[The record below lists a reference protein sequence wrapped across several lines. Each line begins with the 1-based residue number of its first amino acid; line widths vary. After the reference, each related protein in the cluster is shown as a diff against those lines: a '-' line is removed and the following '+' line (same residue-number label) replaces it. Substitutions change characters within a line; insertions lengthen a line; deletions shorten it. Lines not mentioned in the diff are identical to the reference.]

1 MKLHFPHG
9 DHADVDLQS
18 GQYTLGSSEQADIR
32 IEDKGLGSIH
42 ATITVDGSDCSVSV
56 DNEARLIS
64 VNGKLVKSSK
74 EVREGDLLIAAQVH
88 MKAMPSG
95 AVEEEEDDNRTRVRM
110 ALPKFILRGVSGA
123 YFGKTYPLR
132 GSTIIGRH
140 SECHICVNADGI
152 SRKHAQIDAEATGL
166 VVTDL
171 GSSNG
176 TFVNGKKVEKADLSV
191 GDELKLDNIRFLVQT
206 PGMTDPALEG
216 ASKDKPA
223 KSSPTA
229 QHAVPADSGGGGG
242 MLKWVITILV
252 LGGAVAGAWKM
263 GYLNGLLG
271 G

>member
-1 MKLHFPHG
+1 MKIHFPHG
-9 DHADVDLQS
+9 DHPDVQLQS
-18 GQYTLGSSEQADIR
+18 GKYTLGSSENADIR
-32 IEDKGLGSIH
+32 IEDKGLGEIH
-42 ATITVDGSDCSVSV
+42 ATITLDGTDCSVSI

-88 MKAMPSG
+88 MKAMPSEET
-95 AVEEEEDDNRTRVRM
+95 VEEEDDNRTRVRM

-132 GSTIIGRH
+132 GATIIGRH

-152 SRKHAQIDAEATGL
+152 SRKHAQIDAEAAGL

-176 TFVNGKKVEKADLSV
+176 TFVNGEKIERADLNV

-216 ASKDKPA
+216 GAKKSATSKP
-223 KSSPTA
+223 SPTGN
-229 QHAVPADSGGGGG
+229 HSVPEESGGG
-242 MLKWVITILV
+242 MMKWVITLIV

-263 GYLNGLLG
+263 GYLNGIIG

>member
-9 DHADVDLQS
+9 DHADVELQD
-18 GQYTLGSSEQADIR
+18 GKYTVGSASSADIC
-32 IEDKGLGSIH
+32 IKNKGLGDIH
-42 ATITVDGSDCSVSV
+42 ATINIEDNEFEVVI

-64 VNGKLVKSSK
+64 VNGKLVKGSK
-74 EVREGDLLIAAQVH
+74 EIREGDLMIAAQVH
-88 MKAMPSG
+88 MKLVTS
-95 AVEEEEDDNRTRVRM
+95 VEEKEEEDDNRTRVRM

-152 SRKHAQIDAEATGL
+152 SRKHVQIDAEADGL

-176 TFVNGKKVEKADLSV
+176 TYVNGEKIESIELKV

-206 PGMTDPALEG
+206 PGMTDPALD
-216 ASKDKPA
+216 AAA
-223 KSSPTA
+223 KSNNTA
-229 QHAVPADSGGGGG
+229 TRQSQKFKPDVVEKSNSA
-242 MLKWVITILV
+242 MKWFITLII
-252 LGGAVAGAWKM
+252 LGGAIGGAWKM
-263 GYLNGLLG
+263 GYLNGIIG
-271 G
+271 

>member
-9 DHADVDLQS
+9 DHADVELQD
-18 GQYTLGSSEQADIR
+18 GKYTIGSSPNANIS
-32 IEDKGLGSIH
+32 IENKGLGGIH
-42 ATITVDGSDCSVSV
+42 ATLSIEDNDCEVMI

-64 VNGKLVKSSK
+64 VNGKLVKGSK

-88 MKAMPSG
+88 MKVMSSD
-95 AVEEEEDDNRTRVRM
+95 EEKEEEDDNRTRVRM

-132 GSTIIGRH
+132 GATIIGRH

-152 SRKHAQIDAEATGL
+152 SRKHVQIDAEADGL

-176 TFVNGKKVEKADLSV
+176 TFVNGEKVERSELKV

-206 PGMTDPALEG
+206 PGMTDPALDA
-216 ASKDKPA
+216 ASKSNNTTTRPSQKFSPEVTE
-223 KSSPTA
+223 KSN
-229 QHAVPADSGGGGG
+229 SGV
-242 MLKWVITILV
+242 KWLVTLIV
-252 LGGAVAGAWKM
+252 LGGAVAAAWQM
-263 GYLNGLLG
+263 GYLDGLIG
-271 G
+271 

>member
-1 MKLHFPHG
+1 MKLHFPQG
-9 DHADVDLQS
+9 DHADVELQS
-18 GQYTLGSSEQADIR
+18 GKYTIGSSSEADITV
-32 IEDKGLGSIH
+32 EDKGLGEIH
-42 ATITVDGSDCSVSV
+42 ATLSIQ
-56 DNEARLIS
+56 DNECEVSIDNAARLIS
-64 VNGKLVKSSK
+64 VNGKLVKDRK

-88 MKAMPSG
+88 MKVLSS
-95 AVEEEEDDNRTRVRM
+95 VEEEDDDNRTRVRM

-132 GSTIIGRH
+132 GATIIGRH

-176 TFVNGKKVEKADLSV
+176 TFVNGKKVEKADLNV

-216 ASKDKPA
+216 ASKSQAKP
-223 KSSPTA
+223 SSTANSRPGPPTIETK
-229 QHAVPADSGGGGG
+229 SGGG
-242 MLKWVITILV
+242 LKWLITLVV
-252 LGGAVAGAWKM
+252 LGGAVAVAWKM

-271 G
+271 